1 MNYGKALRIARAIA
15 GVKQKELARK
25 ARISHSYIS
34 LIEKGARRPSP
45 RAIAKLCRQ
54 LHIPMPLF
62 AMLGAEKADAK
73 DIRDHEFE
81 TLGLYLAR
89 FLARNERD
97 GRHDKRRL
105 P

>member
-25 ARISHSYIS
+25 VRVSPSYIS
-34 LIEKGARRPSP
+34 LIEKGARRPS
-45 RAIAKLCRQ
+45 RTAIAKMCRE

-62 AMLGAEKADAK
+62 AMLGGEKSDAK
-73 DIRDHEFE
+73 DIRDKEFA

-97 GRHDKRRL
+97 GRHDRRRL